1 MKLNLKLK
9 PLGTTAL
16 LALSALAA
24 SSSMGTA
31 HAGVLILDFTFQ
43 AALVSGP
50 DTAGMN
56 GATLSFEITA
66 NQATY
71 ATGDDG
77 NPGGFPLLTP
87 SSVTLTVTDSSVAA
101 NNGVFSITP
110 NDFVF
115 GVTPNDHG
123 DPNAT
128 LLDEYVVGGG
138 VSPSDFQFGPNSV
151 PVHSL
156 SFNAPPIANPAPGDA
171 VKASDFNGLV
181 LYDLRFNIGA
191 ADFHGE
197 GGTVVQA
204 TMVPEPTAYA
214 VVAGVAL
221 LAFAGWRRR
230 APRA

>member
-1 MKLNLKLK
+1 MKLK

-24 SSSMGTA
+24 SSAGTA

-43 AALVSGP
+43 ANLSSGV
-50 DTAGMN
+50 DSAGMN

-71 ATGDDG
+71 AAGDNG
-77 NPGGFPLLTP
+77 SPGGFPLLTP

-101 NNGVFSITP
+101 NNGIFSLTP

-115 GVTPNDHG
+115 GVTPNDAG
-123 DPNAT
+123 DPFAVLLGNYVAGNAVT
-128 LLDEYVVGGG
+128 TT
-138 VSPSDFQFGPNSV
+138 DFQFGPNSV
-151 PVHSL
+151 GVRGL
-156 SFNAPPIANPAPGDA
+156 VLNASPIANPAPGDA